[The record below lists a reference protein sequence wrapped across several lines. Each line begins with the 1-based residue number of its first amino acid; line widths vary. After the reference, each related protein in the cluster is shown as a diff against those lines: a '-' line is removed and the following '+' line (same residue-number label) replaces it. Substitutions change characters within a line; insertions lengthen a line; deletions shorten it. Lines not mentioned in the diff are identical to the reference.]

1 MPWVHVALAAAEH
14 KGGLAH
20 VPTEFTGFG
29 VRYSVHLLGDLAALS
44 QRLQDLE

>member
-1 MPWVHVALAAAEH
+1 VDLAASER

-29 VRYSVHLLGDLAALS
+29 VRFAVQLLGDGTLLD
-44 QRLQDLE
+44 RLDSRK